1 MQRHRHRLSLSYR
14 AHHTVPQHLLWA
26 YPSSS
31 SSEQGND
38 LLQPCVE
45 RVRSLLCRRSSDGV
59 SSVRPREEYVSVCL
73 PMRNSVHEAQDG
85 EGLQEGLLDLTLE
98 GLFPANQTLVVNPAK
113 RTATLL
119 SHTPG
124 LLPDQWKRLPGMG
137 DIPSEIDL
145 TTHEGWERYNP
156 QSDQI
161 PWDEDVSAS
170 FFVSRASV
178 YLNKSLLTTP
188 RLLIHRVLVHSMP
201 VTVRLLVPIS
211 TRSTLRASSCFP
223 QIKMRQ
229 RFLRTVCTLSKMSM
243 VPHM

>member
-1 MQRHRHRLSLSYR
+1 M
-14 AHHTVPQHLLWA
+14 PQHLLWA

-124 LLPDQWKRLPGMG
+124 RKPEIVAQHHFSPNGM
-137 DIPSEIDL
+137 
-145 TTHEGWERYNP
+145 
-156 QSDQI
+156 
-161 PWDEDVSAS
+161 
-170 FFVSRASV
+170 
-178 YLNKSLLTTP
+178 
-188 RLLIHRVLVHSMP
+188 RVLVPLLQAYPHYCPYDVLLASLGSMSLEDARRQMQDMWEIAIRL
-201 VTVRLLVPIS
+201 VRRAITGLKGGLRDFGLQVRSIWSAGYLVEA
-211 TRSTLRASSCFP
+211 RAA
-223 QIKMRQ
+223 KRA
-229 RFLRTVCTLSKMSM
+229 
-243 VPHM
+243 